1 MKLYFVRH
9 GETEWNTQRRFQG
22 RKNSPLT
29 VKGEEQA
36 KKIAEKLKEIPFT
49 TLYSSSLGRAK
60 KTAQEIQKG
69 RKISLEIMDEFIEI
83 SMGELE
89 GKTKGDFSELYPEEY
104 KKYVNADLTYDPA
117 AFSGERFEEI
127 RTRLKQG
134 MKKLVEKH
142 CEEDIVLIVSHG
154 MTLQIL
160 FTELRYGN
168 LEHLKEE
175 KLPENTEVR
184 VVEYKDNQFI
194 IQTV

>member
-29 VKGEEQA
+29 ARGEEQA
-36 KKIAEKLKEIPFT
+36 KKIAEQLREIPFT
-49 TLYSSSLGRAK
+49 SLYSSSLGRAK

-69 RKISLEIMDEFIEI
+69 REIPIEIMDEFIEI

-89 GKTKGDFSELYPEEY
+89 GKTKGDFLKLYPEEY
-104 KKYVNADLTYDPA
+104 EKYTQADLNYNPG

-127 RTRLKQG
+127 QARLKQG
-134 MKKLVEKH
+134 IQKLVEKH
-142 CEEDIVLIVSHG
+142 KEEDIILVVSHG

-160 FTELRYGN
+160 FTDLRYGN

-175 KLPENTEVR
+175 KLPENTEIR
-184 VVEYKDNQFI
+184 VVEYKNKQFI
-194 IQTV
+194 M

>member
-29 VKGEEQA
+29 ARGEEQA
-36 KKIAEKLKEIPFT
+36 KKIAEQLKEIPFT
-49 TLYSSSLGRAK
+49 SLYSSSLGRAK

-69 RKISLEIMDEFIEI
+69 REIPIEIMDEFIEI

-89 GKTKGDFSELYPEEY
+89 GKTKGDFFKLYPEEY
-104 KKYVNADLTYDPA
+104 EKYIQADLNYNPA

-127 RTRLKQG
+127 QARLKQG
-134 MKKLVEKH
+134 IQKLVEKH
-142 CEEDIVLIVSHG
+142 KEEDIILVVSHG

-160 FTELRYGN
+160 FTDLRYGN
-168 LEHLKEE
+168 LEHLREE

-184 VVEYKDNQFI
+184 VVEYKNKQFI
-194 IQTV
+194 M

>member
-9 GETEWNTQRRFQG
+9 GETEWNTQKRFQG

-29 VKGEEQA
+29 ARGEEQA
-36 KKIAEKLKEIPFT
+36 KKIAEQLKEIPFT
-49 TLYSSSLGRAK
+49 SLYSSSLGRAK

-69 RKISLEIMDEFIEI
+69 REIPIEIMDEFIEI

-89 GKTKGDFSELYPEEY
+89 GKTKGDFLKLYPEEY
-104 KKYVNADLTYDPA
+104 EKYIQADLNYNPG

-127 RTRLKQG
+127 QARLKQG
-134 MKKLVEKH
+134 IQKLVEKH
-142 CEEDIVLIVSHG
+142 KEEDIILVVSHG

-160 FTELRYGN
+160 FTDLRYGN

-175 KLPENTEVR
+175 KLPENTEIR
-184 VVEYKDNQFI
+184 VVEYKNKQFI
-194 IQTV
+194 M